1 MLMALLRG
9 KLSRTQENLEDIVTS
24 NIFGALKYLP
34 PEDGLLPF
42 LSHAQT
48 LDGNRPFGS
57 TTPGAKVEY
66 RFWPWHA
73 EPGCNGCE
81 PDVELRILL
90 PDGKKMCVFIEC
102 KYFSGKSSEEDSEEE
117 IVDIKQEP
125 PIDQLA
131 REWSNLN
138 SLAKREGAQ
147 PLLIYLTRDIGLP
160 RNELEASQ
168 RAVLKGLSEF
178 AFSCCWLSWHQLYEI
193 GPEKNSQIMADI
205 RALLERLNLVFF
217 HGISSF
223 SPIGAINWHFESQID
238 SGTSREKIVENSK
251 DRSLDFSFPT
261 IPQIGWRFKS

>member
-9 KLSRTQENLEDIVTS
+9 KLSRTQENLEDILTS

-48 LDGNRPFGS
+48 LDGKHPFES
-57 TTPGAKVEY
+57 VPPGTKVEY
-66 RFWPWHA
+66 LFWPWHA

-90 PDGKKMCVFIEC
+90 PDGKKMYVFIEC

-138 SLAKREGAQ
+138 SFAKREGAQ
-147 PLLIYLTRDIGLP
+147 PLLIYLTRNIGVP
-160 RNELEASQ
+160 RDELEASQ
-168 RAVLKGLSEF
+168 RAVLKGLSKSP
-178 AFSCCWLSWHQLYEI
+178 FSCCWSSWHQLYEI
-193 GPEKNSQIMADI
+193 GPEKNSPIMADI

-223 SPIGAINWHFESQID
+223 SPVDTINWHFASQID
-238 SGTSREKIVENSK
+238 SDTSRVKIAEKSEG
-251 DRSLDFSFPT
+251 RSLDFSFPT